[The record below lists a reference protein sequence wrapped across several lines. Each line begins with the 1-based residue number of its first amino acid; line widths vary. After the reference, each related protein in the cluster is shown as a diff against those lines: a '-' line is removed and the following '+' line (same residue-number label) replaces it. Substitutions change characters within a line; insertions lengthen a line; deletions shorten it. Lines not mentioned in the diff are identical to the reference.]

1 MPVKA
6 ERVVAVGIT
15 ASVLIGREVV
25 VVPVKAERVVTVG
38 VLPFVW

>member
-15 ASVLIGREVV
+15 AGVLIGREVV